1 MSLRMKLGVKTGPY
15 RTSLLRILSV
25 FTWFTKI
32 KISQQL
38 LGVGSSALDMFQ
50 MTFQFVQIRGVFIIR
65 TFFPYEGGYL
75 RYPLRGGSKFKMV
88 LRLTQTSE
96 RHKRRLK

>member
-1 MSLRMKLGVKTGPY
+1 MYDESENEVESENHPKRD
-15 RTSLLRILSV
+15 ILVEKRS
-25 FTWFTKI
+25 FFARFTKI

-65 TFFPYEGGYL
+65 TFFPYD
-75 RYPLRGGSKFKMV
+75 V
-88 LRLTQTSE
+88 LYTPSE
-96 RHKRRLK
+96 KLKNQRKNRIVIKIF